1 MKRLWL
7 AGGIFAIIITLCI
20 VTVQFQRKQ
29 VQALISD
36 LDMIDAAFDEKE
48 NERAY
53 TLSLALFEDFEKRT
67 YLFPCFM
74 SHNDLIG
81 CRESVAILPSIL
93 KDGDA
98 EEFHMESSRCRAQ
111 FERLLEVETPN
122 LQNIF

>member
-7 AGGIFAIIITLCI
+7 AGGIFAVIISLCI
-20 VTVQFQRKQ
+20 VTLQFQRKQ
-29 VQALISD
+29 VKTLIFD
-36 LDMIDAAFDEKE
+36 LDMIDAAFAEKD

-53 TLSLALFEDFEKRT
+53 ALSLALIDEFERRT

-98 EEFHMESSRCRAQ
+98 EEFHMESARCRAQ
-111 FERLLEVETPN
+111 FERLLDVETPN